1 MLALQPLATLALP
14 VPTTASTAAAWRAA
28 PGTAPANDPAA
39 PTDRSLYDALWAQPE
54 DPQVLADSRGWLDA
68 RLADASALD
77 CALPAAIADLPQ
89 WMLHNTAAVGARYQ
103 DYLAERKAGA
113 PRRFFGNRAH
123 ALAFLRGVAPTKM
136 TDGAWLYGVLRHWQ
150 NPRYA
155 DLVRTYLEELG
166 DGRADRN
173 HVLLFRQLLA
183 THGLEQWHDLPDD
196 HYTQGALQLAL
207 AAHTDDLL
215 PEVIGFNLGYEQ
227 LPLHLPIT
235 AYELN
240 ELGID
245 PYYFTLH
252 VTIDNAGSGHAC
264 KAAQSVLS
272 LLPLGEGRDEFY
284 RRVAQGYRL
293 NDLGAGTTAVI
304 EGFNLQ
310 DEVVAMLERK
320 RSFGQHMHSD
330 YCRFEGKTVN
340 QWLAKPGQI
349 GDFLTALQDKGWIE
363 RDHDPAESR
372 FWQLIEGAGAAM
384 FGAFSGY
391 EKQVLHDWIAGSWVN
406 PQRVTPVR
414 PGRGSRLSREQHRP
428 ADPDTQ
434 ALVESLWQLPD
445 EQQINT
451 LIPWMSARRHC
462 LPVGL
467 YATRRFIQLRARLR

>member
-1 MLALQPLATLALP
+1 MTLLTALSGQPASVHHSNHGHYQRVYQQLYNEAPNARELAHEFLQSQLAQVQHAASELP
-14 VPTTASTAAAWRAA
+14 DT
-28 PGTAPANDPAA
+28 
-39 PTDRSLYDALWAQPE
+39 PE
-54 DPQVLADSRGWLDA
+54 Q
-68 RLADASALD
+68 
-77 CALPAAIADLPQ
+77 LPAWVEQ
-89 WMLHNTAAVGARYQ
+89 RCTAVAEQYAE
-103 DYLAERKAGA
+103 YLEQRQQGR
-113 PRRFFGNRAH
+113 PRRYFQNKAH
-123 ALAFLRGVAPTKM
+123 ALYVLQRVAPTKYV
-136 TDGAWLYGVLRHWQ
+136 DGAWLYGLLRYWQ
-150 NPRYA
+150 DQRF
-155 DLVRTYLEELG
+155 DGLLTTYLEELG
-166 DGRADRN
+166 DGEAAQN
-173 HVLLFRQLLA
+173 HVMIYRKLLSD
-183 THGLEQWHDLPDD
+183 HDADSEAGVED
-196 HYTQGALQLAL
+196 EHYLQGALQLAL
-207 AAHTDDLL
+207 GLSAEQFL
-215 PEVIGFNLGYEQ
+215 PEIIGYNLGYEQ
-227 LPLHLPIT
+227 LPLHLLIT
-235 AYELN
+235 SYELS

-349 GDFLTALQDKGWIE
+349 GDFLTALQDKGWIK

-391 EKQVLHDWIAGSWVN
+391 EKQVLHDWIAGSWVS
-406 PQRVTPVR
+406 PQRVPPVR